1 MGYNMKG
8 YSYPGKSPAKQKGKY
23 HYTKATKDYTSTEV
37 KNLEREKVVTKGH
50 NVAAEKANPQGIS
63 CLICGESRA
72 DHSYT
77 SGHQFKSSKP
87 PYIKPKGE

>member
-37 KNLEREKVVTKGH
+37 KNLEREKGITKRH
-50 NVAAEKANPQGIS
+50 NIEAETFNPTGNT
-63 CLICGESRA
+63 CMICGESRGS
-72 DHSYT
+72 HSYT
-77 SGHQFKSSKP
+77 SGHQFKSSK
-87 PYIKPKGE
+87 K